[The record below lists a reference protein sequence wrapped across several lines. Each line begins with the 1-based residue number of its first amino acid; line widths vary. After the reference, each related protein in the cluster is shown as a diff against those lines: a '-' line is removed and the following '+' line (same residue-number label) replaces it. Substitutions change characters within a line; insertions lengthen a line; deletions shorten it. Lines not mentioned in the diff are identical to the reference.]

1 MRGSAY
7 SKIFAKFTSPR
18 LLTGAETPGTVL
30 NQSAYVDY
38 TTFHYGSSGTFLP
51 VKGA

>member
-1 MRGSAY
+1 MLGL
-7 SKIFAKFTSPR
+7 SKISAKFTSPH